1 MRQKFKALGQ
11 RYCVMCR
18 RSTYHKLTRAL
29 EWLCSVCGHIKEDN
43 YDVTDSNS
51 L

>member
-1 MRQKFKALGQ
+1 MKK
-11 RYCVMCR
+11 YCVWCG
-18 RSTYHKLTRAL
+18 TITEHKLTRAVV

-43 YDVTDSNS
+43 YDTPDSNS